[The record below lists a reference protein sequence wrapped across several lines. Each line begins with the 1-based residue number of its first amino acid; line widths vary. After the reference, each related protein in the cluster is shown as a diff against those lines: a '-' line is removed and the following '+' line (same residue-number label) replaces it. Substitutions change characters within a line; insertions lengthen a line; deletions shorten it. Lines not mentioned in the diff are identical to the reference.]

1 VVHVK
6 SEAII
11 THLSYCSVPVCKYGK
26 NVTWSTIKFEKKSAK
41 NEAILRIK
49 QLNIKIR
56 VIKNPRTELQRNLK
70 NTNFKNKNL

>member
-11 THLSYCSVPVCKYGK
+11 THLPYCSVPVCKYGK

-41 NEAILRIK
+41 NEAILRI
-49 QLNIKIR
+49 N
-56 VIKNPRTELQRNLK
+56 N
-70 NTNFKNKNL
+70 